1 MLAIGQGRAPGKVIL
16 LGEHAVVY
24 GYPAI
29 ALAIDRFI
37 EVTLYRGAPPAA
49 ARTQG
54 ASAPPHQPSASD
66 TPSLAQILA
75 RAALCLGLPADR
87 LQVQLRSHLPPGVGL
102 GSSAALSVATLRALS
117 RLMQRPYTDG
127 QICRAAYELERLFH
141 GQPSGIDNTTVTYGG
156 VLRYSRNNGFARL
169 DVSQPL
175 PLLVVVG
182 RCARQTRVVIERLRA
197 LREERPSF
205 VESRFARI
213 GALARLAERALSRG
227 DWQTLGALF
236 LENHALLRELDI
248 STPELDE
255 IVALASERGAH
266 GAKLTGGGGGGAVV
280 CLVPENPAEF
290 ATWFR
295 ARGWEAFPVKTFVP
309 ERGIFL

>member
-37 EVTLYRGAPPAA
+37 EVTLYRGAPPPA

-66 TPSLAQILA
+66 MPSLAQILA

-87 LQVQLRSHLPPGVGL
+87 LHVQLRSHLPPGVGL

-127 QICRAAYELERLFH
+127 QICQAAYELERLFH

-156 VLRYSRNNGFARL
+156 VLYYSRNNGFARL
-169 DVSQPL
+169 DVSLPL

-255 IVALASERGAH
+255 IVALASEQGAH

-309 ERGIFL
+309 ERGIL